1 MLLCAVIFL
10 KALYKSNAGL
20 CAAEAR
26 VRVGFVPVPLFGPL
40 GALTA
45 PGALERRLLRLPKD
59 GSARTGS
66 PRKLE
71 GARSQNC
78 PPLCLNYLF
87 RSISVLFGVVELYIE
102 AVSISSA
109 ARRDCAEI

>member
-1 MLLCAVIFL
+1 MLLEQCRPLNGGGCVCSGICHYGTQ
-10 KALYKSNAGL
+10 KALVPFDGSRSAGTTSP
-20 CAAEAR
+20 EAGQGR
-26 VRVGFVPVPLFGPL
+26 VRRFV
-40 GALTA
+40 
-45 PGALERRLLRLPKD
+45 
-59 GSARTGS
+59 RTGS

-78 PPLCLNYLF
+78 PPLRLNYLF

>member
-1 MLLCAVIFL
+1 MRAGFRRRAAKL
-10 KALYKSNAGL
+10 AL
-20 CAAEAR
+20 
-26 VRVGFVPVPLFGPL
+26 VPF
-40 GALTA
+40 
-45 PGALERRLLRLPKD
+45 D
-59 GSARTGS
+59 GSRSAGTTSPEANQRRIRRFARTGS

-78 PPLCLNYLF
+78 LPLRLNYLF

-109 ARRDCAEI
+109 ARRDCGEI